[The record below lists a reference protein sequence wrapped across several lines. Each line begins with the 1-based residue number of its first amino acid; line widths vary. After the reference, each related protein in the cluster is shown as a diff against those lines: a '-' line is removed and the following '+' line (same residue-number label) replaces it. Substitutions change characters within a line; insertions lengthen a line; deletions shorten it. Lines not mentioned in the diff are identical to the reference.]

1 MFNQMHLSLER
12 DFEMAVIIFYFTAS
26 TKWYKETGEDDKT
39 TITSPTIRLQLRL
52 PIPTVLH
59 TLAPYLAANAW
70 CYGGDKQKQAFKN
83 PQKSYVNQSVKCLK
97 KLQSFL

>member
-52 PIPTVLH
+52 PIPPVYIHWLLISQPMPGAMEATNKSKL
-59 TLAPYLAANAW
+59 LRAP
-70 CYGGDKQKQAFKN
+70 KN
-83 PQKSYVNQSVKCLK
+83 RM
-97 KLQSFL
+97 